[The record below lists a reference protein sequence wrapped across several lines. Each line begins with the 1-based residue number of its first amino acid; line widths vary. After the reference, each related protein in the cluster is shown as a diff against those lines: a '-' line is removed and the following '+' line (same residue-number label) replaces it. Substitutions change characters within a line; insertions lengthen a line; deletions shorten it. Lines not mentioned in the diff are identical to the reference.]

1 MKILNIQKKK
11 KLREACGYYDA
22 SLETVYAY
30 ITEHLSRP
38 EDTRP
43 GGGAGRASVVKA
55 SINDIVGNILN
66 GLGS

>member
-1 MKILNIQKKK
+1 
-11 KLREACGYYDA
+11 LREACGDDAA
-22 SLETVYAY
+22 SLATVDAY